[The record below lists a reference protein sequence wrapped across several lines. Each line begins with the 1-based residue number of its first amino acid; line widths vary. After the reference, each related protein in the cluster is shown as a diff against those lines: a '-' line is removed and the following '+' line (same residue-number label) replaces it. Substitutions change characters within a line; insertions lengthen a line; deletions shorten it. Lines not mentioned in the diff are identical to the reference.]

1 MAATIVGR
9 SAKERSLVLVDTF
22 FLNLFIAYLDLTSK
36 ALYSLDVCES
46 LSSQLAC
53 SSLHLLNAWR
63 KTTDSAQSFE
73 GSLCMHQSSP
83 RIRYIQEQCI
93 CVYLQSLNCKAVID
107 DIAPSGGDVGEAEIT
122 EKLFGD
128 LCALLV
134 EFECIEMAVF
144 DSF

>member
-1 MAATIVGR
+1 
-9 SAKERSLVLVDTF
+9 
-22 FLNLFIAYLDLTSK
+22 
-36 ALYSLDVCES
+36 
-46 LSSQLAC
+46 
-53 SSLHLLNAWR
+53 LLNAWR

-134 EFECIEMAVF
+134 EFECVEMAVF